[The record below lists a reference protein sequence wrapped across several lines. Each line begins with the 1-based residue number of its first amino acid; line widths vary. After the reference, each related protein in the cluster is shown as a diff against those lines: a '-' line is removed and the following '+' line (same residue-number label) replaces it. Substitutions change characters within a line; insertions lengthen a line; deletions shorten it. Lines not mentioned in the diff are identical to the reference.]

1 MAGTCMAGGMHSR
14 EHVWQGACMAGGD
27 MQGDMHGKGACVAG
41 EMATSADSA
50 HPYILLECILV
61 NCLL

>member
-1 MAGTCMAGGMHSR
+1 MAGGMCGRGMYGRRHA
-14 EHVWQGACMAGGD
+14 WQGVACMGD
-27 MQGDMHGKGACVAG
+27 IHGKGACVAG